1 MQTFVFSATLSKDL
15 QQNLKRK
22 ARRTSQKGG
31 GGKRASALGE
41 QHDTHRRNTDLMD
54 VVEDLVDRLDFRDPN
69 PEVIDLSPEGG
80 VVAMLKE
87 SLIECVASDKVRCM
101 FPFASYF
108 SHFFQDLYLYYFLL
122 RYPGR
127 SLVFVGSI
135 DGIRR
140 LVPLFETLQMP
151 IFPLHSQLQ
160 QRQRLK
166 NLDR

>member
-1 MQTFVFSATLSKDL
+1 MTALKSSAI
-15 QQNLKRK
+15 
-22 ARRTSQKGG
+22 SQLIN
-31 GGKRASALGE
+31 A
-41 QHDTHRRNTDLMD
+41 
-54 VVEDLVDRLDFRDPN
+54 EDLVERLDFRDPN

-80 VVAMLKE
+80 VVASLKE
-87 SLIECVASDKVRCM
+87 SMVECVIAEKVGRRYLSKISRRQ
-101 FPFASYF
+101 ADL
-108 SHFFQDLYLYYFLL
+108 QDLYLYYFLL

-140 LVPLFETLQMP
+140 LVPLFETLQVP

-160 QRQRLK
+160 QKQRLK